1 MQNVAKTYLIG
12 FLLFVVDD
20 PEQSRTL
27 IDDFQQSSQQ
37 AGVGEHEPD
46 RRLMQRMLES
56 FRSKSSVGGSKRVS
70 HPRQTV
76 APDLPVHS
84 GFGINSDSFFTILI
98 APSVSSES
106 KVTHTRGCS
115 LDALVQLVVGVGYGF
130 RQGKAV
136 TNG

>member
-1 MQNVAKTYLIG
+1 MTFNRVPNKLALVNTSLTDG
-12 FLLFVVDD
+12 SCNECWS
-20 PEQSRTL
+20 PS
-27 IDDFQQSSQQ
+27 
-37 AGVGEHEPD
+37 
-46 RRLMQRMLES
+46 
-56 FRSKSSVGGSKRVS
+56 GSKRVS

-76 APDLPVHS
+76 AHDLPVHS